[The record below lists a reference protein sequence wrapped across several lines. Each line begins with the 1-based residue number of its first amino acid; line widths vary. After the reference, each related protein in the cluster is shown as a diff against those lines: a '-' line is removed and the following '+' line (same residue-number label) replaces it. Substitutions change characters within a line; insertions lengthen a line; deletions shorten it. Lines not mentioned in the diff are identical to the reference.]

1 MSRRWILFLFGGV
14 FTAALAYFL
23 RDAINDRIVVPL
35 AYLWWRLELYYHS
48 ITESTWIMLAV
59 MLISLIAYASIMG
72 DIQLFKDS
80 GSRKVGSVLGPVEE
94 LSGWLAKALRH
105 TYFRWRVANQ
115 LARLARLFLMLREGR
130 NVQRWDGTFDS
141 QGWDPPKDVES
152 YLRYGLNR
160 SVEELQPSSA
170 PWSQSRFVKMNPK
183 KAVEYLE
190 SMIGDR
196 FDENK

>member
-1 MSRRWILFLFGGV
+1 
-14 FTAALAYFL
+14 
-23 RDAINDRIVVPL
+23 
-35 AYLWWRLELYYHS
+35 
-48 ITESTWIMLAV
+48 
-59 MLISLIAYASIMG
+59 
-72 DIQLFKDS
+72 
-80 GSRKVGSVLGPVEE
+80 
-94 LSGWLAKALRH
+94 
-105 TYFRWRVANQ
+105 
-115 LARLARLFLMLREGR
+115 MLREGR